1 MNSMMPIAA
10 HITPRGSSQNFLAV
24 ALDACASGSPDDR
37 RMHGSRGQHHAVS
50 RLQFHAAS
58 LAVEHEGDRPVD
70 AVKDLLVA
78 VVVSGVAVTG
88 AVRPRVAAA
97 RLRLEPGHQLDQLVG
112 GSHGPILRL
121 LACDLVYWPN
131 AT

>member
-1 MNSMMPIAA
+1 MNSMMPIPA

-37 RMHGSRGQHHAVS
+37 RMHGSRGQHHTVS

-58 LAVEHEGDRPVD
+58 LAFEPEGNRPFD
-70 AVKDLLVA
+70 AIQDLLIA
-78 VVVSGVAVTG
+78 VVVSGIAVTG

-97 RLRLEPGHQLDQLVG
+97 RLHLEPGHQLVQCRN
-112 GSHGPILRL
+112 GPILRL
-121 LACDLVYWPN
+121 VA
-131 AT
+131 